1 MKPRLAGIFGVLV
14 TFSSLA
20 LLTALGGSIT
30 HFINIPSIVFVIC
43 VALGLQLVTVGG
55 SALSDL
61 SFGLRLMLF
70 ESPSSALRAGLA
82 TDLRVFAR
90 YLYVAGV
97 LGMIIGLIQML
108 ANFTDWSQLGP
119 TLSTA
124 PLPLF
129 YATILAECIVRPC
142 ANRIEYLQYNNT
154 AKMT

>member
-1 MKPRLAGIFGVLV
+1 MKPRLAGILGILV
-14 TFSSLA
+14 AFCSLI

-61 SFGLRLMLF
+61 SLGLRLLLF
-70 ESPSSALRAGLA
+70 EPPSPARHAGLA

-90 YLYVAGV
+90 YLYVAGI
-97 LGMIIGLIQML
+97 LGSIIGVIQML
-108 ANFTDWSQLGP
+108 ASFSDWSVLGSI
-119 TLSTA
+119 LSTMALA
-124 PLPLF
+124 PF

-142 ANRIEYLQYNNT
+142 VNRFDYLVMRETET
-154 AKMT
+154 A